1 MVNNIELNILK
12 LLASRTDVNWTWYN
26 LDRAMT
32 KRKMEG
38 VGNVARLVRNLS
50 EAGLVDII
58 PGSPAGMDHYQVSEQ
73 GFRLLEELH
82 YQDSQPDLP

>member
-1 MVNNIELNILK
+1 MVNDIESCILK
-12 LLASRTDVNWTWYN
+12 LLASRTDINWTWYN

-50 EAGLVDII
+50 EAGLVNRLDLDAT
-58 PGSPAGMDHYQVSEQ
+58 GSHARHTGY
-73 GFRLLEELH
+73 
-82 YQDSQPDLP
+82 SQI